1 MAFSKLGEK
10 LDQHLDR
17 LRRGKAHK
25 IKPEDIEKTIAKLEK
40 RKAALLAEA
49 GVAPKKA
56 ERIGHKIAV
65 ADEMLGRARALLS
78 ELRSAPDSRE
88 QRPQLGD

>member
-1 MAFSKLGEK
+1 MAFAKLGEK
-10 LDQHLDR
+10 LDQHLER

-25 IKPEDIEKTIAKLEK
+25 IRPEDIEKTIAKLEM

-49 GVAPKKA
+49 EINPKKA

-78 ELRSAPDSRE
+78 ELRSASASPE
-88 QRPQLGD
+88 QTSQLGD